1 MTIER
6 PLISVIVPVLDE
18 AATLAAT
25 LRPLVGVPDSELIV
39 VDGGSQ
45 DGTVDVARQFTE
57 HVFKGARGRAN
68 QMNFGALQ
76 AKGDVLL
83 FLHGDTALPPSAVN
97 MVRHALSDDTVAG
110 GAFRL
115 RIASPCRALKVI
127 AWGANLRSRYFGLPY
142 GDQAL
147 FVRRTIFDEL
157 GGFSPWPLMEDVDL
171 VRRMKRAGHVVLLPG
186 AVTTSARRWERE
198 GVLWTTI
205 RNSLLL
211 IGFRLGLS
219 PVWLAQWYRAVR

>member
-1 MTIER
+1 MAAAR
-6 PLISVIVPVLDE
+6 PLISIIVPVLNE
-18 AATLAAT
+18 AATLTAT
-25 LRPLVGVPDSELIV
+25 LHPLVGAPDSELII

-45 DGTVDVARQFTE
+45 DGTVNVAGQFTGQ
-57 HVFKGARGRAN
+57 VFKGARGRGN

-76 AKGDVLL
+76 ARGDILL
-83 FLHGDTALPPSAVN
+83 FLHGDTALPASALD
-97 MVRHALSDDTVAG
+97 MIRRALDDDMVAG

-115 RIASPCRALKVI
+115 RFASTGRALKII
-127 AWGANLRSRYFGLPY
+127 AWGANLRSRLFGLPY

-147 FVRRTIFDEL
+147 FVRRSAFEGI

-171 VRRMKRAGHVVLLPG
+171 VRRLKRTGRMVLLPE

-211 IGFRLGLS
+211 LGFRLGIS
-219 PVWLAQWYRAVR
+219 PVWLAQWYRVVR